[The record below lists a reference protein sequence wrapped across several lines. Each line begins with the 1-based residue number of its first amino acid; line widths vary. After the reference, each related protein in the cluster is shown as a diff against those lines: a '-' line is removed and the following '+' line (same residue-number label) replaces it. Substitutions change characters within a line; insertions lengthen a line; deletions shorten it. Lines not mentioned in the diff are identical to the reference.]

1 MQLHWLSTFAL
12 SCSHNLYFFYI
23 TWATVYFLHYNPIS
37 YKFVFITYKHQRMQF
52 HWLQAYNKLNLKA
65 KVRNTAIILTI
76 INWQISKQM
85 VVMMVTSGKNIPRKL
100 FKEMLHMGLTS
111 VQYF

>member
-1 MQLHWLSTFAL
+1 
-12 SCSHNLYFFYI
+12 
-23 TWATVYFLHYNPIS
+23 
-37 YKFVFITYKHQRMQF
+37 MQF